1 MRSTRRRGAGRWSAV
16 GTLAAVLASAGL
28 LAACTGE
35 SHPRGD
41 STGPTGIA
49 GGGTGSPTPIIGA
62 GSPTRPT
69 AHPTVARRP
78 TPGPTP
84 PTDPRPPTLRP
95 VAVPAACELNA
106 PADGLQLS
114 ADAGHVPWRLDP
126 AQVVLQCLRRG
137 LGAAAWRI
145 SRIGEHAVA
154 VSEPR
159 SRLVA
164 RVRLEQPARHGPA
177 GIWGVT
183 AIDANKELILPLPAS
198 SPTPPP
204 SKRPSTR
211 ATSRGRATPS
221 PKPSSASPAPTAG
234 GTRTGPSYQRTT
246 SRSSTTRSAR
256 TPTSAASDGVRA
268 ATSGWSPPSTATSD
282 RTEQPHR
289 QNQPPPRPILMRLP
303 GSAWTPF
310 FESAP
315 DKRRRTAVARD
326 YPFPLVTPPDGTKPI
341 RTA

>member
-164 RVRLEQPARHGPA
+164 RVRLEQPARLGPA

-183 AIDANKELILPLPAS
+183 AIDANKELILPPACIEPDAAALQAS
-198 SPTPPP
+198 FDQGHQPWQGDPVTKAELCVASAYGWRHPHGTLV
-204 SKRPSTR
+204 SANYVSVVDDTIGEDADVRGQRWRP
-211 ATSRGRATPS
+211 
-221 PKPSSASPAPTAG
+221 G
-234 GTRTGPSYQRTT
+234 G
-246 SRSSTTRSAR
+246 
-256 TPTSAASDGVRA
+256 DI
-268 ATSGWSPPSTATSD
+268 W
-282 RTEQPHR
+282 
-289 QNQPPPRPILMRLP
+289 
-303 GSAWTPF
+303 
-310 FESAP
+310 
-315 DKRRRTAVARD
+315 
-326 YPFPLVTPPDGTKPI
+326 LVTSVHRDIGQD
-341 RTA
+341 